1 MAFLT
6 AEDESGE
13 CEVIVFSKVLERF
26 GHFLTVDSA
35 VCICGSVSVR
45 EDEGAKIIMENAE
58 RLIENSSFR
67 AEKEKSKNTRESAAP
82 ASRPQKERRLFVKLD
97 MSDEKLKN
105 RVISLISIFEGHDF
119 VLFYD
124 SSKNDYVRDFTMRA
138 DASDFV
144 VNELCELLGEGA
156 VVLK

>member
-1 MAFLT
+1 
-6 AEDESGE
+6 
-13 CEVIVFSKVLERF
+13 
-26 GHFLTVDSA
+26 
-35 VCICGSVSVR
+35 
-45 EDEGAKIIMENAE
+45 MENAE

-67 AEKEKSKNTRESAAP
+67 AEKEKSKNTKESAAP